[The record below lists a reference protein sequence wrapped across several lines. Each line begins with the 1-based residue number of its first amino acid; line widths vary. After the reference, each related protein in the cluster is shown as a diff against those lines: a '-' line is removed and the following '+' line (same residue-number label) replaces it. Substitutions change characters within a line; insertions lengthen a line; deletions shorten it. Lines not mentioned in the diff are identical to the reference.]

1 MKVIHLISGG
11 DTGGAKTHIHTLLQ
25 GLNRHIQADMVC
37 FTDGPF
43 TQEARDLGIHTDVLS
58 GSPPAVLKAL
68 RDKIRQGGY
77 DLIHCHGSRGNLM
90 GALLKRSTGLPLVS
104 TVHSDPRIDYMGRP
118 LAALTFGTLNSWA
131 LRRIP
136 NHIGVSRP
144 MVDLLIDRA
153 LNDAQRTSTDVTSR
167 LEAMGG
173 FTDSARNSSRNRVSM
188 LLPSCSR
195 MLSTVLWSMT
205 FPCFRKTASS
215 STFSMSEIRWVEMRT
230 VPSSL

>member
-144 MVDLLIDRA
+144 MVDLLIDRGYDPQA
-153 LNDAQRTSTDVTSR
+153 VFEIGRASCR
-167 LEAMGG
+167 E
-173 FTDSARNSSRNRVSM
+173 RV
-188 LLPSCSR
+188 
-195 MLSTVLWSMT
+195 
-205 FPCFRKTASS
+205 
-215 STFSMSEIRWVEMRT
+215 
-230 VPSSL
+230 